1 MRKESKLMS
10 LGKVLNSLRSS
21 HEIVEVHDGDTIFH
35 FTLVHASNL
44 EIWLIHEDSPN
55 MPNLVDFRSQ
65 PGLDKNSPTRIEM
78 AAHCL
83 QRLVQS
89 WNSFDVANRTEQAN
103 NHIELAPKVKVD
115 HVSMMKDDLWIA
127 LTSNSEHLLV

>member
-44 EIWLIHEDSPN
+44 EIWLIHENSSN
-55 MPNLVDFRSQ
+55 MPNLVDFRGQ
-65 PGLDKNSPTRIEM
+65 PRLNQNDSTWEQM
-78 AAHCL
+78 MAHCL
-83 QRLVQS
+83 QRPVQI
-89 WNSFDVANRTEQAN
+89 WNSFDVAYRTEQAD
-103 NHIELAPKVKVD
+103 NHIELAAKVKVD
-115 HVSMMKDDLWIA
+115 HVSMMKDDLWVA
-127 LTSNSEHLLV
+127 LTSNGEHLLV